1 MVLLHQNNHLTLDV
15 QAGGSLVGVTH
26 AALLQILSKV
36 ALHLSLNRLVQP
48 LVLGQN
54 PSILVGAAVIQV
66 LAVPDDGVV
75 VVVGGDDVVV
85 YGRIGTVG
93 PGDAHPSLV
102 RGSGH
107 DSGSVVVQIPVVVV
121 TPPGSHRQF
130 SGIRVRKVVCVVE
143 R

>member
-1 MVLLHQNNHLTLDV
+1 MVLLHQNHHLTLDV
-15 QAGGSLVGVTH
+15 QAGGTLVGVTH
-26 AALLQILSKV
+26 ASLLQILSKV